1 MVLHLGQS
9 GRLAPKLLLKG
20 SNRMAAKKKIEAGK
34 DVDSYCGKCKL
45 MLAHVIHAM
54 EGDKPAKVECKT
66 CKAVHKYRPTVP
78 GTRKAAA
85 KKKTAGTSK
94 TPTTTEGEYD
104 TIMAEID
111 VTKPVAYGLEEVFEE
126 KAVVKHKKFGVGL
139 VTQVLGGRKIN
150 VMFREGTKL
159 LAHGL

>member
-1 MVLHLGQS
+1 
-9 GRLAPKLLLKG
+9 
-20 SNRMAAKKKIEAGK
+20 MAAKKKPEAGT

-54 EGDKPAKVECKT
+54 EKDKPAKVECKT

-85 KKKTAGTSK
+85 KKKTAGASK
-94 TPTTTEGEYD
+94 TPATNEGDYE

-111 VTKPVAYGLEEVFEE
+111 VSKPVEYAMQEVFEE
-126 KAVVKHKKFGVGL
+126 QAVVNHQKFGVGL

-150 VMFREGTKL
+150 IMFREGTKL
-159 LAHGL
+159 LAHSR

>member
-1 MVLHLGQS
+1 M
-9 GRLAPKLLLKG
+9 P
-20 SNRMAAKKKIEAGK
+20 AKKKTEAGA

-54 EGDKPAKVECKT
+54 EDNKPAKVECKT
-66 CKAVHKYRPTVP
+66 CKAVHKYRPKAP

-85 KKKTAGTSK
+85 KKKTAGGSEV
-94 TPTTTEGEYD
+94 PVTTETEYD

-111 VTKPVAYGLEEVFEE
+111 VSKPLAYAMQEVFEE
-126 KAVVKHKKFGVGL
+126 KAVVKHKTFGVGL
-139 VTQVLGGRKIN
+139 VTHVLGGRKVN

-159 LAHGL
+159 LAHSR

>member
-1 MVLHLGQS
+1 
-9 GRLAPKLLLKG
+9 
-20 SNRMAAKKKIEAGK
+20 MAAKKKTEAGA

-66 CKAVHKYRPTVP
+66 CKAVHKYRPKAP

-85 KKKTAGTSK
+85 KKKTAGASK
-94 TPTTTEGEYD
+94 TPATTESEYD

-111 VTKPVAYGLEEVFEE
+111 VSKPLPYAMEKVFEE
-126 KAVVKHKKFGVGL
+126 QAVVKHKKFGVGL

-159 LAHGL
+159 LAHSR